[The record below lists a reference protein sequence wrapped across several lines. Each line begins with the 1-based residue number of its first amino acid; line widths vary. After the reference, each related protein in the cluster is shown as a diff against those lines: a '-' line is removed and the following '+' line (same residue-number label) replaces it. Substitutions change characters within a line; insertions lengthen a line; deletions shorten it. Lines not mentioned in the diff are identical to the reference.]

1 MNLEFDYEKEKEK
14 LENEKLE
21 WQRHKKMQEDRINL
35 EKEIIRNFENSQ
47 NDENAYDYFNIKS
60 SKNNITI
67 KYIREFKAEKLEY
80 ENKIKDIET
89 QIYLVEEEKQLFN
102 NYKNEC
108 ENQLNE
114 QLKEIILKKSE
125 LETIKKNIDENYS
138 NVLKREYNYISNSQ
152 NLEKKNKL
160 INELLDDIK
169 QKEIENLKR
178 AKDISD
184 ISNNFDIKSNEIEI
198 NQKKL
203 EDKNKEIDKE
213 KEIINKEKKMLE
225 AKRKD
230 LIIKLESINLVG
242 MKLYGEKFGRTEKIN
257 D

>member
-60 SKNNITI
+60 SKNNI
-67 KYIREFKAEKLEY
+67 IREFKAEKLEY

-213 KEIINKEKKMLE
+213 KEIINKVKKMLE

-230 LIIKLESINLVG
+230 LMIKLESINLVG